1 MSDKVIIIILLH
13 KADYSS
19 SQARIGIKVGIGWR
33 ALTQI
38 GFPLSY
44 ILKYRFIIH

>member
-19 SQARIGIKVGIGWR
+19 SQTHTGIRLGIGWR

-38 GFPLSY
+38 GFQLSY